1 MPNQNEYLAK
11 KSLLDTK
18 QDTLTAGDNININNN
33 NVISVQGLPK
43 DVKVDGSSVVDING
57 NANIDL
63 TGKQDTLTA
72 GNNITIQNNEIS
84 ANIEANPQD
93 TPTEDLNSIE
103 IDGTVYNIAGSGGSS
118 VIPNPQGTP
127 TDTLNTIEIDGTIF
141 DIEGSGSGSGL
152 IDDTIYSSS
161 VDNSVMP
168 LSKSIANYDYI
179 WVMAGYTQDGQ
190 NIKLASV
197 FNASDLKDAIGTT
210 ERFGISN
217 DAYYIYFSVDSLTQ
231 FSKYTWQDRV
241 FIQEVHGLKFSGGSG
256 GGGDSAYT
264 ETLLYD
270 SGSPITGAPFNQD
283 VALLDNLSKYDTI
296 LIEWNTSQ
304 DRTNASP
311 NEETDIVFCTVEE
324 LLRNNFILHFTG
336 YGTRWGD
343 IKFTDTS
350 FKFTN
355 RGGDKN
361 PEIYKIKGLKFE
373 GGSGESSGGIL
384 DEVIFTDTTG
394 TTGTRNITLTKSLNN
409 FDAIYFEWFG
419 TTEEQYVASHV
430 SSVYPIEVNDNGN
443 VSVVCYPT
451 YGNRYIVLTGDPT
464 STSVSLQSGTWETVP
479 LSVYKIHGVKF
490 SGGGGGSSHKDFK
503 NLITPPITTTGTV
516 TLNDSIEDYDFIE
529 VELTYLNGEGNPV
542 CGSTMA
548 SVEYLKNNYNNTT
561 SIWVDGGN
569 NDRSVKVAF
578 TDGTTMIVKKAS
590 ISDAITGVYGI
601 NIQSGG
607 GSSGKAIT
615 ETTLWTGSIPSPDTS
630 GVLSEPLSNYDYLL
644 TYINIPTRDGE
655 YHIDCLNARML
666 KESLDNGIQP
676 FFSYEYYDTM
686 YRRCKFTDETHFTYV
701 EGDGNDCFYSKIT
714 GIKIGAGGS
723 GGTSVEANPQEEP
736 TDTLT
741 KIKIEDTV
749 YEIQGGGS
757 SEGSGLQRTVL
768 WDYIDDNSGTIPYD
782 IYSVTLRDDIN
793 NYDAITLELVS
804 WSGDLDG
811 SWRGTNISNTF
822 FVDVLNNQLEP
833 GNAIVCTF
841 SQRSVKFYI
850 HDNIVS
856 TTVRNESSTNG
867 LVRVYGLTFG
877 GGKAASE
884 IIPITAGDGTT
895 SRTFTFDKI
904 PKKVS
909 MQYIAGGWGFYRDII
924 WGADRSYY
932 QASQATV
939 SDSQTYVGVSGIIC
953 DETTKSITITGLN
966 ALQASNTADIVGYM
980 YVDYGGGGSGSSSEP
995 DISDMTWTAITSTS
1009 YGQSPAVAIPQG
1021 TKRLV
1026 LTAEYDG
1033 IVTKVAEEKIE
1044 NIQKLLDTSLQST
1057 WNMGAEY
1064 ADTSGNHTFVAMSV
1078 NNNLAT
1084 AYSGYS
1090 GVVVKIYALS

>member
-63 TGKQDTLTA
+63 TGKQDVLTA

-103 IDGTVYNIAGSGGSS
+103 IDGTVYNIAGSGGSN
-118 VIPNPQGTP
+118 VIPNPVGTP
-127 TDTLNTIEIDGTIF
+127 TDTLNTVEINGTIF

-152 IDDTIYSSS
+152 IDDIIYSSS
-161 VDNSVMP
+161 VDNSVIP
-168 LSKSIANYDYI
+168 LSNSIANYDYI
-179 WVMAGYTQDGQ
+179 WVMAGYSQDGQ
-190 NIKLASV
+190 DIKLGSI
-197 FNASDLKDAIGTT
+197 FNASDLENAIGTT

-241 FIQEVHGLKFSGGSG
+241 FIQEVHGLKFGGGGSAITPNPQGEPTDTLETIEIDGTVFNIAGSG
-256 GGGDSAYT
+256 GGSAYSETTLWSGSDSASM
-264 ETLLYD
+264 TLSESFENYD
-270 SGSPITGAPFNQD
+270 AVMLVGKNTYNNTDYSISGIWLTSYLKTHINDGMRFGLANDSWYVYFSITN
-283 VALLDNLSKYDTI
+283 
-296 LIEWNTSQ
+296 
-304 DRTNASP
+304 
-311 NEETDIVFCTVEE
+311 
-324 LLRNNFILHFTG
+324 
-336 YGTRWGD
+336 
-343 IKFTDTS
+343 
-350 FKFTN
+350 
-355 RGGDKN
+355 
-361 PEIYKIKGLKFE
+361 
-373 GGSGESSGGIL
+373 
-384 DEVIFTDTTG
+384 DTTFI
-394 TTGTRNITLTKSLNN
+394 RQDQYS
-409 FDAIYFEWFG
+409 IYISE
-419 TTEEQYVASHV
+419 
-430 SSVYPIEVNDNGN
+430 I
-443 VSVVCYPT
+443 
-451 YGNRYIVLTGDPT
+451 
-464 STSVSLQSGTWETVP
+464 
-479 LSVYKIHGVKF
+479 KGVKF
-490 SGGGGGSSHKDFK
+490 G
-503 NLITPPITTTGTV
+503 
-516 TLNDSIEDYDFIE
+516 
-529 VELTYLNGEGNPV
+529 
-542 CGSTMA
+542 
-548 SVEYLKNNYNNTT
+548 
-561 SIWVDGGN
+561 
-569 NDRSVKVAF
+569 
-578 TDGTTMIVKKAS
+578 
-590 ISDAITGVYGI
+590 
-601 NIQSGG
+601 GG

-615 ETTLWTGSIPSPDTS
+615 ETTLWTGSVPSPDTS

-644 TYINIPTRDGE
+644 TYINIPTKDGE

-666 KESLDNGIQP
+666 KESLDNGVQP

-714 GIKIGAGGS
+714 GIKIGTGGS
-723 GGTSVEANPQEEP
+723 GGTSVEANPQEQP
-736 TDTLT
+736 TDILT

-768 WDYIDDNSGTIPYD
+768 WDYAQDNAGTIPYD
-782 IYSVTLRDDIN
+782 IFSVTLRDDIN

-804 WSGDLDG
+804 WANDLNG
-811 SWRGTNISNTF
+811 AWRGTNISNTF

-833 GNAIVCTF
+833 GNIVVCTF
-841 SQRSVKFYI
+841 AQRSVKFYI

-884 IIPITAGDGTT
+884 IIPITAGDGTA
-895 SRTFTFDKI
+895 SRTFTFNKT
-904 PKKVS
+904 PKFIAYYWNDPILDNGWNTTAHFVWGQEFIAYGSATNVVS
-909 MQYIAGGWGFYRDII
+909 INNNYQGCIRATYNGNSVTFTGGNAF
-924 WGADRSYY
+924 A
-932 QASQATV
+932 ACNTV
-939 SDSQTYVGVSGIIC
+939 NGS
-953 DETTKSITITGLN
+953 
-966 ALQASNTADIVGYM
+966 GYM
-980 YVDYGGGGSGSSSEP
+980 YVDYGGGSGGSSEP

-1009 YGQSPAVAIPQG
+1009 YGQSTAVAIPQG

-1026 LTAEYDG
+1026 LTAEYEG

-1044 NIQKLLDTSLQST
+1044 NIQKLLDTSLQNT

-1064 ADTSGNHTFVAMSV
+1064 ADTSGNYTFVAMSV

>member
-63 TGKQDTLTA
+63 TGKQDVLTA

-93 TPTEDLNSIE
+93 TPTEDLNSID
-103 IDGTVYNIAGSGGSS
+103 IDGTVYNIAGSGGSN
-118 VIPNPQGTP
+118 VIPNPVGTP
-127 TDTLNTIEIDGTIF
+127 TDTLSTIEIDGTIF
-141 DIEGSGSGSGL
+141 DIEGSGSGRGL
-152 IDDTIYSSS
+152 IDDTLYSSS
-161 VDNSVMP
+161 VDNSVIP
-168 LSKSIANYDYI
+168 LSNSLANYDYI

-190 NIKLASV
+190 NVKLASI
-197 FNASDLKDAIGTT
+197 FNVSDLKNAIGTT

-217 DAYYIYFSVDSLTQ
+217 DAYYTYFSVDSLTQ
-231 FSKYTWQDRV
+231 FSKYTWQDKV
-241 FIQEVHGLKFSGGSG
+241 FIQEVHGLKFGIGSG
-256 GGGDSAYT
+256 GGG
-264 ETLLYD
+264 
-270 SGSPITGAPFNQD
+270 
-283 VALLDNLSKYDTI
+283 
-296 LIEWNTSQ
+296 
-304 DRTNASP
+304 
-311 NEETDIVFCTVEE
+311 
-324 LLRNNFILHFTG
+324 
-336 YGTRWGD
+336 
-343 IKFTDTS
+343 
-350 FKFTN
+350 
-355 RGGDKN
+355 
-361 PEIYKIKGLKFE
+361 
-373 GGSGESSGGIL
+373 SGEIS
-384 DEVIFTDTTG
+384 DEVIFTDTAG
-394 TTGTRNITLTKSLNN
+394 TTGIRNITLTKSLNN

-419 TTEEQYVASHV
+419 TTEEQYAGSHV
-430 SSVYPIEVNDNGN
+430 SPVYPIEANDNGN

-490 SGGGGGSSHKDFK
+490 GGGGSGTPHKDFK

-516 TLNDSIEDYDFIE
+516 TLNDSIENYDFIE

-548 SVEYLKNNYNNTT
+548 SVEYLKNNYNNAT
-561 SIWVDGGN
+561 SIWIDGGN
-569 NDRSVKVAF
+569 NDRSCKVAF
-578 TDGTTMIVKKAS
+578 SNSTTMIVGKAS
-590 ISDAITGVYGI
+590 ITDAITGVYGI

-607 GSSGKAIT
+607 GGSESKYEQVDLYVNQGITQPNVITLSQVISDFDAIVIENVNTSDANAYRTTDYFLTDEMTVGKYYTCIRWA
-615 ETTLWTGSIPSPDTS
+615 
-630 GVLSEPLSNYDYLL
+630 SNNE
-644 TYINIPTRDGE
+644 YINFQITALNTLNMISVSNMYTTR
-655 YHIDCLNARML
+655 
-666 KESLDNGIQP
+666 
-676 FFSYEYYDTM
+676 
-686 YRRCKFTDETHFTYV
+686 V
-701 EGDGNDCFYSKIT
+701 V
-714 GIKIGAGGS
+714 GIKYGAGGS
-723 GGTSVEANPQEEP
+723 GGTSVEANPQEQP

-757 SEGSGLQRTVL
+757 SGESGLQQTVL
-768 WDYIDDNSGTIPYD
+768 WDYAQDNSGTIPYD
-782 IYSVTLRDDIN
+782 IYSVTLRDNIN

-822 FVDVLNNQLEP
+822 FVDMLNNQLEP

-895 SRTFTFDKI
+895 SRTFTFNKT
-904 PKKVS
+904 PKFIAYYWNDPALDNGWNTTACFVWGQEFIAYGSATNVVS
-909 MQYIAGGWGFYRDII
+909 INNNYQGCIRATYNGNSVTFTGGNAF
-924 WGADRSYY
+924 A
-932 QASQATV
+932 ACNTV
-939 SDSQTYVGVSGIIC
+939 NGS
-953 DETTKSITITGLN
+953 
-966 ALQASNTADIVGYM
+966 GYM
-980 YVDYGGGGSGSSSEP
+980 YVDYGGGSGGSSEP

-1009 YGQSPAVAIPQG
+1009 YGQSTAVAIPQG
-1021 TKRLV
+1021 TKKLV
-1026 LTAEYDG
+1026 LTAEYNS

-1044 NIQKLLDTSLQST
+1044 NIQKLLDTSLQNT

-1064 ADTSGNHTFVAMSV
+1064 ADTAGNHTFVAMSV